1 MSTTCKT
8 PLKAALY
15 ARVSTSN
22 HGQDVGLQL
31 DELRAVARQRGWQ
44 VVDEYIDEGVSGSK
58 QSRPALDRLM
68 VAVQRGEVD
77 VVAVWK
83 LDRLARS
90 LKHLLAVLDTLRVQ
104 GVAFVS
110 LRDAGVDTT
119 TPQGR
124 LMLQLLGAFA
134 EFERSLIVERV
145 RAGVARAQRKGV
157 HCGRP
162 KVEMDVRPALALARE
177 GHSQRSIAEM
187 LGVSRGTLRRRLREA
202 DQKPVPQAG

>member
-1 MSTTCKT
+1 MTTTCKT
-8 PLKAALY
+8 PQKATLY

-68 VAVQRGEVD
+68 TAVRSGQAD
-77 VVAVWK
+77 VVAVWRF
-83 LDRLARS
+83 DRFARS
-90 LKHLLAVLDTLRVQ
+90 TRHLLAALDEFRQV
-104 GVAFVS
+104 
-110 LRDAGVDTT
+110 GVDFISIRESVDTST
-119 TPQGR
+119 SVGKMVFT
-124 LMLQLLGAFA
+124 LIAA
-134 EFERSLIVERV
+134 ISEFEKALIVERV
-145 RAGVARAQRKGV
+145 NAGVARAKAAGK

-162 KVEMDVRPALALARE
+162 RVEMDVRPALALARE
-177 GHSQRSIAEM
+177 GHSQRAIAQM

>member
-1 MSTTCKT
+1 MTTTCKT
-8 PLKAALY
+8 PQKAALY

-68 VAVQRGEVD
+68 TAVRSGQAD
-77 VVAVWK
+77 VVAVWRF
-83 LDRLARS
+83 DRFARS
-90 LKHLLAVLDTLRVQ
+90 TRHLLAALDEFRQV
-104 GVAFVS
+104 
-110 LRDAGVDTT
+110 GVDFISIRESVDTST
-119 TPQGR
+119 SVGKMVFT
-124 LMLQLLGAFA
+124 LIAA
-134 EFERSLIVERV
+134 ISEFEKALIVERV
-145 RAGVARAQRKGV
+145 NAGVARAKAAGK

-162 KVEMDVRPALALARE
+162 RVEMDVRPALALARE

>member
-1 MSTTCKT
+1 MTTTCKT
-8 PLKAALY
+8 PQKATLY

-68 VAVQRGEVD
+68 TAVRSGQAD
-77 VVAVWK
+77 VVAVWRF
-83 LDRLARS
+83 DRFARS
-90 LKHLLAVLDTLRVQ
+90 TRHLLAALDEFRQV
-104 GVAFVS
+104 
-110 LRDAGVDTT
+110 GVDFISIRESVDTST
-119 TPQGR
+119 SVGKMVFT
-124 LMLQLLGAFA
+124 LIAA
-134 EFERSLIVERV
+134 ISEFEKALIVERV
-145 RAGVARAQRKGV
+145 NAGGARAKAAGK

-162 KVEMDVRPALALARE
+162 RVEMDVRPALALARE
-177 GHSQRSIAEM
+177 GHSQRAIAQM